1 MDRDRPPLSHP
12 TKILSLITLLGVGL
26 THPYWSAPAQAT
38 RVQTQAECN
47 GETVFFPT
55 HPDVNTL
62 LKLYQAYLGT
72 RPTELDLGM
81 SRLDVAIAIIRLEEA
96 LKADNPNRSIK
107 PLNPTDQASF
117 SALKTA
123 YAKEIA
129 EVRAKIAETGD
140 LRDADIFSSPQ
151 SRGFAAP
158 GSGGIVSP
166 TITQQPAPP
175 PPSPVIAP
183 PILTKA
189 SPNQRPLNE
198 STSSIPEEPTER
210 GNIVLPPDFNTE
222 AYSRIQDNPFLRPNQ
237 APLSTFSIDV
247 DTASYSNV
255 RRFIRDGQLPPKDA
269 VRVEELINYFGYD
282 YPNPDPNQPFSV
294 STEITNAPWN
304 PQHQLVHVGLKGQ
317 SLSTQPPSNLVFL
330 IDSSGSMQS
339 VDKLGL
345 VKRSLCLL
353 VNQLRPEDRISIVTY
368 AGNAGLVLPP
378 TPGNQK
384 QTILN
389 AINQLEAGGST
400 AGGAGIELAYKQAEA
415 TFLPQGNNRVI
426 LATDGDFNI
435 GQSSDAEMERLI
447 ESKRDKG
454 IFLTVL
460 GYGTGNYKDSKME
473 TLADKGNGN
482 YAYIDTIQEAQKV
495 LVNDVRS
502 TLFTIAKDVKIQ
514 VEFNPKLVQAYRL
527 IGYENRILQAQD
539 FNDDKKDAGE
549 IGAGHT
555 VTALYEIIPTGV
567 TSNVKLPDIDALK
580 YQSPT
585 NPNATSNSNE
595 LMTVKL
601 RYKHPQGVT
610 SQLITRTVDNQVVPI
625 EQASGN
631 LRFAAAVAMYGMILR
646 DSEYKGQASLDQV
659 TQLSARALGTNG
671 DNNYTRQ
678 EFLELVEA
686 TKPLLVQAQA
696 SQEQ

>member
-1 MDRDRPPLSHP
+1 
-12 TKILSLITLLGVGL
+12 
-26 THPYWSAPAQAT
+26 
-38 RVQTQAECN
+38 
-47 GETVFFPT
+47 
-55 HPDVNTL
+55 
-62 LKLYQAYLGT
+62 
-72 RPTELDLGM
+72 
-81 SRLDVAIAIIRLEEA
+81 
-96 LKADNPNRSIK
+96 
-107 PLNPTDQASF
+107 
-117 SALKTA
+117 
-123 YAKEIA
+123 
-129 EVRAKIAETGD
+129 VRI
-140 LRDADIFSSPQ
+140 
-151 SRGFAAP
+151 
-158 GSGGIVSP
+158 
-166 TITQQPAPP
+166 
-175 PPSPVIAP
+175 
-183 PILTKA
+183 
-189 SPNQRPLNE
+189 
-198 STSSIPEEPTER
+198 
-210 GNIVLPPDFNTE
+210 
-222 AYSRIQDNPFLRPNQ
+222 
-237 APLSTFSIDV
+237 
-247 DTASYSNV
+247 
-255 RRFIRDGQLPPKDA
+255 
-269 VRVEELINYFGYD
+269 EELVNYFGYD
-282 YPNPDPNQPFSV
+282 YPNPDSSQPFSV
-294 STEITNAPWN
+294 SSELTNAPWD
-304 PQHQLVHVGLKGQ
+304 PQHKLVQIGLKGQ

-330 IDSSGSMQS
+330 IDVSGSMES
-339 VDKLGL
+339 PDKLGL

-353 VNQLRPEDRISIVTY
+353 VNELRPEDRISLVAY

-378 TPGNQK
+378 TPGDQK
-384 QTILN
+384 QKILN
-389 AINQLEAGGST
+389 AINNLEAGGST
-400 AGGAGIELAYKQAEA
+400 AGGEGLQLAYKQAES

-495 LVNDVRS
+495 LVNDVRG

-567 TSNVKLPDIDALK
+567 TPNVKLPDIDALK

-610 SQLITRTVDNQVVPI
+610 SQLITRTVNNQVVPI

-659 TQLSARALGTNG
+659 TQLSARALGTNE